1 LFFPLL
7 RNSRSTI
14 RRLEGHSDQGG
25 CNKKRNSFDVLDA
38 RFRYVESNR
47 PWMGL
52 IDHMD
57 EQPRLYLRSSRVV
70 PTQEQLDHLA
80 GRIERA
86 YGLRQPGWWRGGS
99 TTRVWFAAAVRLWEA
114 HAEDSLAFPLDPELF
129 VAAQPIS
136 GPFSD
141 PWSELAEPA
150 AARRYRTLLRRIV
163 RKLRAELRREVRFA
177 ERLIERGREI
187 KTVLS
192 ADNGR
197 LSPLGCFIVACRA
210 GRADLAAR
218 FAALATAQ
226 HRSCTLYQ
234 LASLSFLPADS
245 YPAHQLGCAPETEPA
260 PRGEKL
266 LLSLN

>member
-1 LFFPLL
+1 
-7 RNSRSTI
+7 
-14 RRLEGHSDQGG
+14 
-25 CNKKRNSFDVLDA
+25 
-38 RFRYVESNR
+38 
-47 PWMGL
+47 
-52 IDHMD
+52 MD
-57 EQPRLYLRSSRVV
+57 EQPRLYLRSSHVV

-86 YGLRQPGWWRGGS
+86 YLLRQPRWWRGGS
-99 TTRVWFAAAVRLWEA
+99 TTRVWFAGAVRLWEA
-114 HAEDSLAFPLDPELF
+114 HAKDSFGVPLDPELF

-136 GPFSD
+136 GPFTD

-150 AARRYRTLLRRIV
+150 AAQRYCSLVRRIV

-177 ERLIERGREI
+177 ERLIGRGREI
-187 KTVLS
+187 DTVLS
-192 ADNGR
+192 ADEGR

-210 GRADLAAR
+210 GRADLANR
-218 FAALATAQ
+218 FAARASAQ

-234 LASLSFLPADS
+234 VASLSVLPADF
-245 YPAHQLGCAPETEPA
+245 YPAENVGLAPEGEPA